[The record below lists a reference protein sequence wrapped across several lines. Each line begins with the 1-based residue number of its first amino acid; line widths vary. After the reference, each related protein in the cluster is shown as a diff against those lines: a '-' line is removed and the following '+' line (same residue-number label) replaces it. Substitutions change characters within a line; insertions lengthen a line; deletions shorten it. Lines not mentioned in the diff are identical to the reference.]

1 MPTDDQPA
9 ATRRV
14 RDPQAHVEAR
24 KLRSHLNELT
34 AAVGKHLRALDAEM
48 KKPSDVERGK
58 RIAALAN
65 DLDLAN
71 DRARYFGLGVDYR
84 RDKK

>member
-1 MPTDDQPA
+1 VSDESSA
-9 ATRRV
+9 AQGRV

-34 AAVGKHLRALDAEM
+34 AAVGKHLRGLDAEM
-48 KKPSDVERGK
+48 KKKSDVDRGK
-58 RIAALAN
+58 RIASLAN

-84 RDKK
+84 KDKK